1 MQGMILNISNISKDY
16 DGQTILKDVSFHI
29 EEHEKAALIGINGA
43 GKSTLLKIIMGL
55 TEPDS
60 GAAVPAKDIRIGYL
74 AQHQELTGSRT
85 IYQELLGV
93 RQELLDLSDRIRAEE
108 RGMADLT
115 GAALER
121 SMERYARMTEA
132 FERDGGYSYK
142 SEVTGVLKGLGFR
155 EDEFGRRISELSGG
169 QKTRVALGRL
179 LLTAPDLILLDEPTN
194 HLDMHSIEWLE
205 TYLMNYSGAALIVSH
220 DRYFLNRIV
229 SRVIEIENGTARNYR
244 GNYDEFS
251 LKKEQIRKAE
261 YAAWLNAERERKHQE
276 EVISKLK
283 SFNREKSVRRAESRE
298 KMLARMEMPE
308 KPADPGDSM
317 KLRFTPSVMSGND
330 VLTVDSLSKSYPGIT
345 LFEDISFEI
354 KRGEHV
360 AVIGDNG
367 TGKSTLL
374 KILNAGVRPDGGSF
388 AYGTNVFEAYYDQEI
403 QVLHDEKTIFEE
415 ISDDYPSMT
424 NTEIRTK
431 LAAFLFTGDDVFKPV
446 SALSGG
452 ERARVSLCK
461 LMLSDANFLM
471 LDEPTNHLDINSRE
485 VLESAVRAYEGTVL
499 YVSHDRYFINRTA
512 DRILDLTNRKLL
524 NYIGNYD
531 YYLEKKAD
539 VERAAFGEEEGAAET
554 SSGTAAML
562 DWKAQKEQES
572 KERRRK
578 TAIQRLEQE
587 IEELENEDAEIDR
600 LFDDPVIASDPEK
613 LTGLSVRKDAVT
625 KRLEDALSEWEALQ
639 EEA

>member
-60 GAAVPAKDIRIGYL
+60 GASVPAKDIRIGYL

-115 GAALER
+115 GEALER

-283 SFNREKSVRRAESRE
+283 SFNRENRSAAPKAAKRCLPGWRCRKS
-298 KMLARMEMPE
+298 
-308 KPADPGDSM
+308 
-317 KLRFTPSVMSGND
+317 LR
-330 VLTVDSLSKSYPGIT
+330 
-345 LFEDISFEI
+345 
-354 KRGEHV
+354 
-360 AVIGDNG
+360 
-367 TGKSTLL
+367 
-374 KILNAGVRPDGGSF
+374 
-388 AYGTNVFEAYYDQEI
+388 
-403 QVLHDEKTIFEE
+403 
-415 ISDDYPSMT
+415 
-424 NTEIRTK
+424 IR
-431 LAAFLFTGDDVFKPV
+431 V
-446 SALSGG
+446 
-452 ERARVSLCK
+452 
-461 LMLSDANFLM
+461 
-471 LDEPTNHLDINSRE
+471 
-485 VLESAVRAYEGTVL
+485 
-499 YVSHDRYFINRTA
+499 TA
-512 DRILDLTNRKLL
+512 
-524 NYIGNYD
+524 
-531 YYLEKKAD
+531 
-539 VERAAFGEEEGAAET
+539 
-554 SSGTAAML
+554 
-562 DWKAQKEQES
+562 
-572 KERRRK
+572 
-578 TAIQRLEQE
+578 
-587 IEELENEDAEIDR
+587 
-600 LFDDPVIASDPEK
+600 
-613 LTGLSVRKDAVT
+613 
-625 KRLEDALSEWEALQ
+625 
-639 EEA
+639 